1 MHKFFGHLH
10 TINHHKRLVMKL
22 CFRCGYYRQGLMHD
36 LSKYA
41 PIEFFTGVRYF
52 QGNRSPNARDREQNG
67 YSAAWFH
74 HKGRNRHHWEYWT
87 ELTRGQCVPVKMPV
101 RYVIEM
107 WCDRIAA
114 TIVYEKEKYTDRSA
128 LNYFLR
134 NNDNVIIHQDTKDLL
149 ELLLRYCADHGLDAT
164 ITLIKD
170 QVKTKGYDILKEKRN
185 EAL

>member
-1 MHKFFGHLH
+1 
-10 TINHHKRLVMKL
+10 
-22 CFRCGYYRQGLMHD
+22 
-36 LSKYA
+36 
-41 PIEFFTGVRYF
+41 
-52 QGNRSPNARDREQNG
+52 
-67 YSAAWFH
+67 
-74 HKGRNRHHWEYWT
+74 
-87 ELTRGQCVPVKMPV
+87 MPV

-134 NNDNVIIHQDTKDLL
+134 NYDNVIIHQDTKDLL